1 MLARPTDLNGDI
13 LPVSVPG
20 DLLSGTEAAA
30 SALRDHL
37 QHFPG
42 DWWENAEKGNPV
54 FDLITVSL
62 RTEQDART
70 LSSALTSYI
79 LSFSGIRNVSDVHAS
94 IERQVFSFS
103 CIAHTE
109 SGETIPVH
117 FAAP

>member
-1 MLARPTDLNGDI
+1 MLARPVDQNGDI
-13 LPVSVPG
+13 LPVTASA
-20 DLLSGTEAAA
+20 DLLSGTAAVA
-30 SALRDHL
+30 SAIRDHL
-37 QHFPG
+37 RLFPG

-54 FDLITVSL
+54 FDLITVSR

-79 LSFSGIRNVSDVHAS
+79 LAFPGIRTVSDVQAS
-94 IERQVFSFS
+94 IEGQVFSFS

-109 SGETIPVH
+109 SGETVPIH

>member
-1 MLARPTDLNGDI
+1 MLARLVDRNGDI
-13 LPVSVPG
+13 LPVTASA

-37 QHFPG
+37 KLFPG
-42 DWWENAEKGNPV
+42 EWWENEEKGNPV
-54 FDLITVSL
+54 FDLITVSR

-79 LSFSGIRNVSDVHAS
+79 LSFPGIRNVSDVHAS

-103 CIAHTE
+103 CVAHTE
-109 SGETIPVH
+109 SGETVPVH

>member
-13 LPVSVPG
+13 LPVTAPA

-30 SALRDHL
+30 SVLRDHL
-37 QHFPG
+37 RLFPG
-42 DWWENAEKGNPV
+42 DWWENTEKGNPV
-54 FDLITVSL
+54 FDLITVSR

-79 LSFSGIRNVSDVHAS
+79 LAFPGIRTVSDVKAS

-109 SGETIPVH
+109 SGETVPVH

>member
-1 MLARPTDLNGDI
+1 MLARPTDRNGDI
-13 LPVSVPG
+13 LPVAVPG

-37 QHFPG
+37 RLFPG

-54 FDLITVSL
+54 FDLITVSR

-70 LSSALTSYI
+70 LSSALTSYL
-79 LSFSGIRNVSDVHAS
+79 LSFSGIRTVSDVQAS

-109 SGETIPVH
+109 SGETVPIH

>member
-1 MLARPTDLNGDI
+1 MLARPVDQNGDI
-13 LPVSVPG
+13 LPVTAPS
-20 DLLSGTEAAA
+20 DLFSGTEAAA

-37 QHFPG
+37 RLFPG

-54 FDLITVSL
+54 FDLITVSR

-79 LSFSGIRNVSDVHAS
+79 LDFPGIRTVSDVQAS

-103 CIAHTE
+103 CVAHTE
-109 SGETIPVH
+109 SGETVPVH

>member
-1 MLARPTDLNGDI
+1 MLARPVDQNGDI
-13 LPVSVPG
+13 LPVTAPS
-20 DLLSGTEAAA
+20 DLFFGTEAAA

-37 QHFPG
+37 RLFPG
-42 DWWENAEKGNPV
+42 DWWENAVKGNPV
-54 FDLITVSL
+54 FDLITVSR

-79 LSFSGIRNVSDVHAS
+79 LAFPGIRTVSDVQAS

-103 CIAHTE
+103 CVAHTE
-109 SGETIPVH
+109 SGETVPVH

>member
-1 MLARPTDLNGDI
+1 MLARPADRNGDI
-13 LPVSVPG
+13 LPVTAPA
-20 DLLSGTEAAA
+20 DLFSGTAAAA

-37 QHFPG
+37 RLYPG
-42 DWWENAEKGNPV
+42 DWWEYAEKGNPV
-54 FDLITVSL
+54 FDLITVSR

-79 LSFSGIRNVSDVHAS
+79 LSFSGIRNGSDVHAS

-109 SGETIPVH
+109 SGEAIPVH